1 MLGEYPCLNQLEAN
15 STSQHNFSD
24 TKHLAANSHCTLQ
37 TSFSAFASFHFNSD
51 HSKHL
56 HGSFTSGTD
65 GTPISPGIRGCTTG
79 LSTESSQRGTLSRL
93 QVRLGIVAKGWSSLC
108 SLAHTDTTPSEQ
120 AQGYTQFIRSRGFPS
135 LKLEDLRG
143 PVTFPDRVF
152 TTLRRHQ
159 AVVIV
164 AVARQIS
171 MALDAS
177 SVHSESDGSVEI
189 VAIGNCCYCC
199 CWEPQ
204 NSLQARAVKN
214 AAALKVAV
222 ELELLLLELL
232 RFGGYRHARLHRER
246 QTIRGFAAHFTTRH
260 TSFVQFDLTG

>member
-1 MLGEYPCLNQLEAN
+1 
-15 STSQHNFSD
+15 
-24 TKHLAANSHCTLQ
+24 
-37 TSFSAFASFHFNSD
+37 
-51 HSKHL
+51 
-56 HGSFTSGTD
+56 
-65 GTPISPGIRGCTTG
+65 
-79 LSTESSQRGTLSRL
+79 
-93 QVRLGIVAKGWSSLC
+93 
-108 SLAHTDTTPSEQ
+108 
-120 AQGYTQFIRSRGFPS
+120 
-135 LKLEDLRG
+135 
-143 PVTFPDRVF
+143 
-152 TTLRRHQ
+152 
-159 AVVIV
+159 
-164 AVARQIS
+164 

-260 TSFVQFDLTG
+260 TSFVQFDVTG